1 MLIIIIFH
9 SGDHLQQQHAAIA
22 RSSDAGRGIAAAMTQ
37 SAWPLNT
44 VFASTWRSVRMLTI
58 VSLLFLTSGT
68 DARCHG
74 TLDCLTVS
82 LSPPGVPSPATHFSL
97 GSGSTTSSHHSA
109 ISRQQ
114 AFGDRE
120 SHAVPAAAG
129 RTDRRFFLLLS
140 SSPSLPRTLLMLVG
154 ASVLCTMWPI
164 FWESG

>member
-58 VSLLFLTSGT
+58 EFPHQL
-68 DARCHG
+68 RI
-74 TLDCLTVS
+74 
-82 LSPPGVPSPATHFSL
+82 FSL

-154 ASVLCTMWPI
+154 ASVLCTMWAI

>member
-1 MLIIIIFH
+1 MDYINPTGTVVLIIIIFH

-68 DARCHG
+68 DPRCHG

-82 LSPPGVPSPATHFSL
+82 LSPPGVPSPATHFFAGL
-97 GSGSTTSSHHSA
+97 WFHHFFA
-109 ISRQQ
+109 PLCDF
-114 AFGDRE
+114 AT
-120 SHAVPAAAG
+120 AG
-129 RTDRRFFLLLS
+129 FR
-140 SSPSLPRTLLMLVG
+140 
-154 ASVLCTMWPI
+154 
-164 FWESG
+164 